1 MSDANLEKA
10 IRQIK
15 DAGFSHIKVELEADL
30 GRDGD
35 RYCSNCD
42 EGSVSCDTCDS
53 EGYVDAERPNGSTVE
68 VECDECDGEGYTSCH
83 ECDGEGYVGG
93 YYDEDWCDEFIRE
106 NVSQEARDHLT
117 YGEFYEDGSVDSEF
131 TFTIPIEHA
140 AELPQWI
147 EAFKKIGEETGNG
160 VDTSGA
166 GMHISVI
173 PDYARGSYPVSRA
186 MPSANINNFIEQTT
200 KLLPALFFLAS
211 PDEVSRELGYR
222 NPQVDAREK
231 YSAIYTHSNTC
242 IEFRLFETT
251 YKEPTKIFEH
261 IQVIAKTLEFY
272 KDPSK
277 KVETLGKQFGF
288 NGGYG
293 KVERFYN
300 TPEKIDI
307 LRKQLKYIRPDG
319 RTISELFAERKVPM
333 ITELKRKQSKRVGEL
348 RREYYRTIK
357 YNEELKKQP
366 ITPRIQEHI
375 DSLKYERERGWCDMT
390 DEQIENQARGLNVLP
405 AMADYINRNLNGGSS
420 DRFAVSV

>member
-147 EAFKKIGEETGNG
+147 EAFTKIGEETGNG

-166 GMHISVI
+166 GMHISVL
-173 PDYARGSYPVSRA
+173 PDYA
-186 MPSANINNFIEQTT
+186 
-200 KLLPALFFLAS
+200 
-211 PDEVSRELGYR
+211 
-222 NPQVDAREK
+222 
-231 YSAIYTHSNTC
+231 
-242 IEFRLFETT
+242 
-251 YKEPTKIFEH
+251 
-261 IQVIAKTLEFY
+261 
-272 KDPSK
+272 
-277 KVETLGKQFGF
+277 
-288 NGGYG
+288 NG
-293 KVERFYN
+293 R
-300 TPEKIDI
+300 
-307 LRKQLKYIRPDG
+307 
-319 RTISELFAERKVPM
+319 
-333 ITELKRKQSKRVGEL
+333 
-348 RREYYRTIK
+348 
-357 YNEELKKQP
+357 
-366 ITPRIQEHI
+366 
-375 DSLKYERERGWCDMT
+375 
-390 DEQIENQARGLNVLP
+390 
-405 AMADYINRNLNGGSS
+405 
-420 DRFAVSV
+420 